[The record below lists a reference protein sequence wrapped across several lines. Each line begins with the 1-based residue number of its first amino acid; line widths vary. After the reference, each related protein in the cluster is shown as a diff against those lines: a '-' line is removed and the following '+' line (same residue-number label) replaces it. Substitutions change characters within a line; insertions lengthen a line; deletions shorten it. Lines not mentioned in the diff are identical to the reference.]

1 MTKLKTSFLAKM
13 IKGNLYGPDHI
24 INGIF
29 NFLNSAD
36 PGDAVIRY
44 WIDEK
49 GIKIAA
55 EKNVSCIIT
64 EDPRGRAVEA
74 AEEMGVSLIIVNR
87 IENANAFALKW
98 AVDSYAKNS
107 KRVVITGTNGKS
119 TTSHL
124 LYNILNKAGFSTYCN
139 TDAQSEFN
147 TLIDPMV
154 SKQIAQYG
162 KNIEYL
168 IIEVSEVQGL
178 PDRLM
183 KNHAYMMT
191 EAVNPDVVVVTNIA
205 LDHVN
210 LVKSIEE
217 MFKETS
223 GSIKALNNGLAV
235 LNSLD
240 PLVYKMKDYLTN
252 SEYIL
257 FGKGDLYFKEKGI
270 YYNNKLF
277 IEEKF
282 LPFKSNHFICNIMAA
297 VGAAIALGIDH
308 NSIKKGIISYKALD
322 RRFSVLNQQPLIIDD
337 FAHNPDGIIAT
348 IKNVPLNSNS
358 VIIIVSAI
366 RGSRGREI
374 NRLNAEALIKGL
386 KTRKLSNHDLR
397 LVITSSIDVVD
408 QANTVTED
416 EKESYLEVL
425 RKENLNF
432 LFRDKLYDAIKFA
445 ISSANKNDTILLIG
459 AQGMDPARE
468 VVKSVLK
475 DLDL

>member
-1 MTKLKTSFLAKM
+1 MTELRTSILAKM
-13 IKGNLYGPDHI
+13 IKGDFYGPDRN

-29 NFLNSAD
+29 NFLNSAA

-49 GIKIAA
+49 GIKIAG

-64 EDPRGRAVEA
+64 EDPRGRAVQV
-74 AEEMGVSLIIVNR
+74 AEEMGVSLIIVKR
-87 IENANAFALKW
+87 IETANAFALKW
-98 AVDSYAKNS
+98 AVDSFAKNS
-107 KRVVITGTNGKS
+107 KRVVVTGTNGKS
-119 TTSHL
+119 TTAHL
-124 LYNILNKAGFSTYCN
+124 LYNILNEAGFSTYCN

-154 SKQIAQYG
+154 SKQIAEYG
-162 KNIEYL
+162 QNIEYL
-168 IIEVSEVQGL
+168 IVEVSEVQGL

-183 KNHAYMMT
+183 NNHAYMMT
-191 EAVNPDVVVVTNIA
+191 EAVSPDVVVVTNIA

-217 MFKETS
+217 MFEETS
-223 GSIKALNNGLAV
+223 GSIKALNNGIAV

-240 PLVYKMKDYLTN
+240 SLVYKMKDYLTN

-257 FGKGDLYFKEKGI
+257 FGKGDLYFKAEGI
-270 YYNNKLF
+270 YYDDKLL
-277 IEEKF
+277 IEEKY
-282 LPFKSNHFICNIMAA
+282 LPFKSQHFICNIMAA

-308 NSIKKGIISYKALD
+308 ESIKKGIASYQALD
-322 RRFSVLNQQPLIIDD
+322 RRFSVLKQKPLIIDD
-337 FAHNPDGIIAT
+337 FAHNPEGIIAT
-348 IKNVPLNSNS
+348 IKNIPKKSNS
-358 VIIIVSAI
+358 LIIIVSAI

-374 NRLNAEALIKGL
+374 NQLNAEALIKGL
-386 KTRKLSNHDLR
+386 KTKKLRNSDFKLI
-397 LVITSSIDVVD
+397 ITSSIDVVD

-425 RKENLNF
+425 REENINF
-432 LFRDKLYDAIKFA
+432 LFKDKLFDAIKFA
-445 ISSANKNDTILLIG
+445 LSSANENDTILLIG

-468 VVKSVLK
+468 VVVSVLK
-475 DLDL
+475 ELDL